1 MSRFKVEKDRVA
13 ASLTLATGQ
22 TITGCFFVLGN
33 LATAVGRERV
43 GDLLNAEGGFF
54 PFQRD
59 DGTTAQYN
67 RAHVVFVRLP
77 AGVDEEALEA
87 GYDVAQRRKVMV
99 SLSTGDRIEGTVTV
113 YGPVGYDRLSD
124 YTRDAKHFRYV
135 VTPFGTVIVNADHIV
150 EVIEKAES

>member
-13 ASLTLATGQ
+13 ASLSLATGQ
-22 TITGCFFVLGN
+22 TVTGCFFVLG
-33 LATAVGRERV
+33 ERV
-43 GDLLNAEGGFF
+43 GDVLNAEDGFF

-77 AGVDEEALEA
+77 AGVDEEAVEP
-87 GYDVAQRRKVMV
+87 GYDVAQRRNVVMT
-99 SLSTGDRIEGTVTV
+99 LSTGARIDGSVAV

-124 YTRDAKHFRYV
+124 YTRRVKHFRYV
-135 VTPFGTVIVNADHIV
+135 VTPFGSVIVNSDHIV
-150 EVIEKAES
+150 EVIEKAE